1 MDIKV
6 SFVSYLV
13 EKNVPI
19 NNVNR
24 ETFDSSSGP
33 IVKLDSN
40 NEKVVQSTRF
50 VKTKKSKELLLSE
63 VNLHLSP
70 GTVTAFIGIGEGF
83 RSLLECISLRQTM
96 GFMSGSIHYDS
107 AIRKSG
113 IFKDIAFISESESSH
128 FDSLTVFEYLV
139 YGARL
144 RISHGMI
151 ECRERSRMAAKVTGL
166 EGTKSL
172 GTLSLGELRLL
183 SIAVELVGNP
193 TLICLSNPLQGL
205 DSSSAILVIKT
216 LHRIAKRTSM
226 PTTIIFAADGLNY
239 DLLRYVN
246 NACLFCHSKLLFTAT
261 LKEYSKSIYE
271 NVVNLITNVSIHI
284 LKDTN
289 KSKLITGNV
298 DMTDNT
304 PELNFILKKVAFD
317 FFSIIQTYVA
327 KDESRNLEGS
337 EEDGWLSLDEKLSR
351 TPSTMSGELGLG
363 LDRTKTNDTNVTF
376 RRNGNELSGTSLRKK
391 KSYFSEIII
400 LVQRASKYHY
410 KNKIGLRM
418 SFLRFLFAGLIMGIL
433 AYKDGENIDSLISV
447 NPTNGIVSNV
457 AYNVTSVLF
466 FVVSLSVFGVSF
478 AIPHMHANA
487 QILRKEVLSGLH
499 ATFSTWLTLILI
511 EMPVFIISSL
521 LVGGLV
527 WLMVSFQGS
536 STSYFFAIMI
546 STLTGYSLASACAI
560 WSKSSAR
567 ATFTYA
573 FLGGLNLVFTGYIQK
588 IPQISPL
595 WEWAT
600 NISFTRYS
608 FESLM
613 ISSFE
618 NELGGDMEE
627 YSYLSLFSFANDSA
641 SFSIFWSIF
650 WLLLLQLIVIIGLI
664 PPNNSFHVND
674 HVVMDI
680 DSLDDGET
688 YDPKLNPTY
697 LNTEINKLSGII
709 IENSY
714 NFQTVNL
721 KASMQVTIT
730 FQRLKYIPDDGY
742 GEHSEP
748 LISGIS
754 GRVVPGTSCCIID
767 ANEYGAGKMLL
778 SILAG
783 KYNSIGKTT
792 GVITANGS
800 NITKDISYSNFAYI
814 PNGDLSSTLTVLET
828 LKYAALLRRTDQRTC
843 TKLSC
848 LKRSNEYVELESS
861 ELFGKTGDVD
871 DRIQEVISMMG
882 LSHIVNV
889 VVQSHGGTTNLSPA
903 ELRCLTI
910 AAEIVNRPGLIFMD
924 DPFKDLDWYSAD
936 IVAAAIQALAA
947 GGRTIVC
954 LVDKPT
960 KKIMESFTDTLLL
973 GSGLL
978 LYFGPTVKAASHFDN
993 IGFEVKSGQNSLEY
1007 LLEIAGD
1014 RGIMKLMGGKRGSS
1028 LSLEDLSDL
1037 CRSLTNINGMIDRE
1051 STSDDSNQIK
1061 HKSTNNAITK
1071 RKIPPIGPI
1080 LRVLISRGF
1089 SSSFSDRKNIIYF
1102 LIRYLS
1108 AGFLIGSLF
1117 WHLDNGNYLQRMSLF
1132 ATVYFCLNVAIV
1144 DVFKD
1149 LHKRKETFIRESLS
1163 GASHFIPY
1171 WFADSGPVHIFN
1183 LFGSLLFCYPVY
1195 FLSELR
1201 DGEYNIGIFYLLVF
1215 ASLYCNLGMAYCV
1228 STFSSTD
1235 IISRMIF
1242 NGILIPLQMIFSGY
1256 LILLPSMKEW
1266 YKWISYLSPMSY
1278 YLSGVFYNEFNLNS
1292 IALGKTDYE
1301 ELSNMYGFTLDAKQA
1316 IISLF
1321 VQGIIYR
1328 LIWLVS
1334 LRIIE
1339 ILKNR
1344 KIMKKI
1350 DLVRKKAKKIV
1361 TSSLRWNS
1369 EYKSTTLSIEEE
1381 ALAELE
1387 TASNLNIERNERKLL
1402 AKGYDSPMHIKSTG
1416 NVWSRQGQSPA
1427 TKLSWGTKTKYIQQ
1441 QDDTMLGAL

>member
-6 SFVSYLV
+6 SFVSYLI

-24 ETFDSSSGP
+24 ETFDSSAGP
-33 IVKLDSN
+33 TVKLDSN
-40 NEKVVQSTRF
+40 NEKVRSTRF
-50 VKTKKSKELLLSE
+50 TKTKKSKELLLSE
-63 VNLHLSP
+63 VNIHLSP
-70 GTVTAFIGIGEGF
+70 GTVTAFIGTGEGF
-83 RSLLECISLRQTM
+83 RSLLECIALRQTM
-96 GFMSGSIHYDS
+96 GFMSGSILYDGV
-107 AIRKSG
+107 IRKSG

-166 EGTKSL
+166 EGTTKL
-172 GTLSLGELRLL
+172 GNLNLGELRLL

-193 TLICLSNPLQGL
+193 TLICLSNPIQGL

-226 PTTIIFAADGLNY
+226 PTTIIFVADGLNY

-246 NACLFCHSKLLFTAT
+246 NTCLFCHSKLLFTAT
-261 LKEYSKSIYE
+261 LREYSKSIYE
-271 NVVNLITNVSIHI
+271 SVVNLITDVSIHLFRENNNT
-284 LKDTN
+284 LK
-289 KSKLITGNV
+289 LCTGDV
-298 DMTDNT
+298 DMNDNT
-304 PELNFILKKVAFD
+304 PEINLISRKVAFD

-327 KDESRNLEGS
+327 KDESRNVEGS
-337 EEDGWLSLDEKLSR
+337 QEDGWLSLDDKLSR

-363 LDRTKTNDTNVTF
+363 LDRTKTNDTNITF
-376 RRNGNELSGTSLRKK
+376 RRPGNELSGTSLRKR
-391 KSYFSEIII
+391 KSYFSEICI

-410 KNKIGLRM
+410 KNKIGIRM
-418 SFLRFLFAGLIMGIL
+418 SFLRFLFAGLIVGIL
-433 AYKDGENIDSLISV
+433 VYGDGESLDSIISV
-447 NPTNGIVSNV
+447 NPTNGVVNDV

-478 AIPHMHANA
+478 AIPYMHANA

-499 ATFSTWLTLILI
+499 TTFSVWITLVLI
-511 EMPVFIISSL
+511 EMPVFIISSMV
-521 LVGGLV
+521 VGGLI
-527 WLMVSFQGS
+527 WLMVSFQGPA
-536 STSYFFAIMI
+536 TSYFFAIMI
-546 STLTGYSLASACAI
+546 STLTGYSLASACAV
-560 WSKSSAR
+560 WSRTASR
-567 ATFTYA
+567 ATFIYA
-573 FLGGLNLVFTGYIQK
+573 ILGGLNLVFTGYIQQ
-588 IPQISPL
+588 IPQLPPL

-600 NISFTRYS
+600 NISFTRWS

-613 ISSFE
+613 IGAFE
-618 NELGGDMEE
+618 NELGGDNEDH
-627 YSYLSLFSFANDSA
+627 SYLSLFSFANDS
-641 SFSIFWSIF
+641 STFSIFWSIF
-650 WLLLLQLIVIIGLI
+650 WLLLLQFIVIVGLI
-664 PPNNSFHVND
+664 PPNNNFRVND

-680 DSLDDGET
+680 DSLDDEET

-697 LNTEINKLSGII
+697 VNTEINKLSGII
-709 IENSY
+709 VSNSY
-714 NFQTVNL
+714 NFQSVNL
-721 KASMQVTIT
+721 KASMQVTIA
-730 FQRLKYIPDDGY
+730 FQRLKYIPDDRY

-754 GRVVPGTSCCIID
+754 GRVVPGNSCCIID

-778 SILAG
+778 NILAG

-800 NITKDISYSNFAYI
+800 NITKDISYSNFAFI

-828 LKYAALLRRTDQRTC
+828 LKYAALLRRTDQHTC
-843 TKLSC
+843 TKMNC
-848 LKRSNEYVELESS
+848 LKKSNDYIELDSS
-861 ELFGKTGDVD
+861 ELYGKTGDVD

-889 VVQSHGGTTNLSPA
+889 IIQSHEGTTHISPA

-936 IVAAAIQALAA
+936 IVATAIQTLTS
-947 GGRTIVC
+947 GGRTIIC
-954 LVDKPT
+954 LVAKPT
-960 KKIMESFTDTLLL
+960 KKIMESFTDTILL

-978 LYFGPTVKAASHFDN
+978 LYFGPTLKAASHFDN

-1007 LLEIAGD
+1007 LLEIASD
-1014 RGIMKLMGGKRGSS
+1014 RGVMKLMGGKRGSS
-1028 LSLEDLSDL
+1028 LSLEDVADL
-1037 CRSLTNINGMIDRE
+1037 CRSLTNINGIIDKQ
-1051 STSDDSNQIK
+1051 STSDNKQLK
-1061 HKSTNNAITK
+1061 YKSANNAITN

-1089 SSSFSDRKNIIYF
+1089 SSSFSDRKKIFYF
-1102 LIRYLS
+1102 VIRYVT
-1108 AGFLIGSLF
+1108 AGLLIGSLF
-1117 WHLDNGNYLQRMSLF
+1117 WHLDDGNYLQRMSLF
-1132 ATVYFCLNVAIV
+1132 ATIYFCLNVAIV

-1149 LHKRKETFIRESLS
+1149 LHKRKETFIRENLS

-1171 WFADSGPVHIFN
+1171 WFADSGPIHIFN
-1183 LFGSLLFCYPVY
+1183 IFGSLLFCYPVY

-1201 DGEYNIGIFYLLVF
+1201 SNEYNIGIFYALVF
-1215 ASLYCNLGMAYCV
+1215 ASIYCNLGMAYCV
-1228 STFSSTD
+1228 ATFSSTD
-1235 IISRMIF
+1235 MISRMVF
-1242 NGILIPLQMIFSGY
+1242 NGIVIPLQMIFSGY

-1278 YLSGVFYNEFNLNS
+1278 YLSGVLFNEFKLNPT
-1292 IALGKTDYE
+1292 ALGNSSYADI
-1301 ELSNMYGFTLDAKQA
+1301 SNMYGFTLTAKEA

-1321 VQGIIYR
+1321 AQGIIYR

-1334 LRIIE
+1334 LRITE

-1344 KIMKKI
+1344 KVMRKI
-1350 DLVRKKAKKIV
+1350 DVVRKKAKKFV

-1369 EYKSTTLSIEEE
+1369 EYKSTSLSIEEE

-1402 AKGYDSPMHIKSTG
+1402 EKGYDSPIHIKATG
-1416 NVWSRQGQSPA
+1416 NVWSRNGQSPG
-1427 TKLSWGTKTKYIQQ
+1427 TKPLWGTKTNQYIQQ
-1441 QDDTMLGAL
+1441 DDSLLGVL